1 MRMKTCFTYFFKV
14 HASHA
19 SHASHTSHASHAS
32 HTSHTSHTSHASHAS
47 HASHTI
53 GIKVILIGRTIL
65 FVLVYPSVK
74 VGFDEIISDFRE
86 ARPVFR
92 FDIFLLEFEIETTR
106 TENF

>member
-1 MRMKTCFTYFFKV
+1 MKTCFTYFFKV

-19 SHASHTSHASHAS
+19 SHASHT
-32 HTSHTSHTSHASHAS
+32 SHAS

-106 TENF
+106 AENF

>member
-1 MRMKTCFTYFFKV
+1 MRRKTCFTYFFKV

-19 SHASHTSHASHAS
+19 PHSSHAPHAP
-32 HTSHTSHTSHASHAS
+32 

-53 GIKVILIGRTIL
+53 GIKVILIRRTIL

-74 VGFDEIISDFRE
+74 VGFDEIISEFRE

-92 FDIFLLEFEIETTR
+92 FDIFLLELEVETTR